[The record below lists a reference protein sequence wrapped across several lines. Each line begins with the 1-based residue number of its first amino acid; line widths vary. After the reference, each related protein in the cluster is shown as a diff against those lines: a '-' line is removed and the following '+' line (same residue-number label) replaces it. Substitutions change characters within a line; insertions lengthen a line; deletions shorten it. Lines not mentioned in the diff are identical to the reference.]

1 MQILAHVNTRFL
13 SILALLGALAGC
25 AGTVR
30 PGVAGAETDQDR
42 HAAGEQDLSRGEL
55 MYRLLVAEVA
65 RQKGQLDVSVEYLM
79 SALEQVDSPQI
90 AEYTTQVAIYAQQY
104 PQAYAAAQRWV
115 ALVPED
121 VDANQVIALLAL
133 RQDQPEEA
141 LGYLRHMLELLKE
154 DEQQGFLLIASLLGR
169 EGKNRSETAMNIM
182 GRLRDEYPN
191 SAYAHFAYANLAA
204 VFEKLEPAK
213 QSLATALSLQPD
225 YAPALILHARILRE
239 LGEVEVAIDELAAA
253 VKRHPGDTDLRTAY
267 ARMLLTAKRYPEA
280 RDQYEILLE
289 NAPDDADLIYTLALL
304 NLDIDELDRAVVYF
318 QKLLKM
324 GEHLSESYYFLGR
337 TAEVRRQYKEAINHY
352 FKVNQEE
359 YRFDAQVRIA
369 HLLAQLGQIDEGRR
383 HLQILRE
390 QNSNPDTRVRLY
402 LEEALVLEEHQQ
414 HQASI
419 TLLNDA
425 LQVYPGNTELLYTR
439 GLSYEK
445 VDRIDLLELD
455 MRAVIEREPE
465 NADALNALGYTLA
478 DRTNRYQEAY
488 ELIERAMQLKP
499 NNAAITDSMGWI
511 LYRMGRY
518 QEALPHLRNAL
529 NLQFDAEIAAH
540 LGEVL
545 WITGDRK
552 AAEAIF
558 KQALEQEP
566 NDKTLL
572 NVMQQLKIG
581 RFRQ

>member
-1 MQILAHVNTRFL
+1 LR
-13 SILALLGALAGC
+13 
-25 AGTVR
+25 
-30 PGVAGAETDQDR
+30 
-42 HAAGEQDLSRGEL
+42 
-55 MYRLLVAEVA
+55 RLL
-65 RQKGQLDVSVEYLM
+65 Q
-79 SALEQVDSPQI
+79 
-90 AEYTTQVAIYAQQY
+90 
-104 PQAYAAAQRWV
+104 
-115 ALVPED
+115 
-121 VDANQVIALLAL
+121 
-133 RQDQPEEA
+133 
-141 LGYLRHMLELLKE
+141 LLKE
-154 DEQQGFLLIASLLGR
+154 DEQQGFLLVASLLGR
-169 EGKNRSETAMNIM
+169 EGKSRSDMAMDIM
-182 GRLRDEYPN
+182 GRLRDQYSD

-204 VFEKLEPAK
+204 VFDKLQPAK
-213 QSLATALSLQPD
+213 EALAIALVRQPD

-239 LGEVEVAIDELAAA
+239 LGEVENAINELAAA
-253 VKRHPGDTDLRTAY
+253 VKRHPADTDLRMAY

-280 RDQYEILLE
+280 RDQYELLLE
-289 NAPDDADLIYTLALL
+289 NTPDDADLIYTLALL

-324 GEHLSESYYFLGR
+324 GEHLSESYYFLAR

-369 HLLAQLGQIDEGRR
+369 HLLAQLDRVDEGRR
-383 HLQILRE
+383 HLSSLRE
-390 QNSNPDTRVRLY
+390 QNSNADTRVRLY
-402 LEEALVLEEHQQ
+402 LEESLLLDDHQQ
-414 HQASI
+414 HQAAVN
-419 TLLNDA
+419 LLTAA
-425 LQVYPGNTELLYTR
+425 LQEYPDNTELLYTR

-445 VDRIDLLELD
+445 LDRVDLLERD
-455 MRAVIEREPE
+455 MRAVIGREPE
-465 NADALNALGYTLA
+465 HADALNALGYTLA
-478 DRTNRYQEAY
+478 NRTERYQEALQ
-488 ELIERAMQLKP
+488 LIERAMKLKP

-518 QEALPHLRNAL
+518 QEALPHLRHAL
-529 NLQFDAEIAAH
+529 SLQFDAEIAAH

-545 WITGDRK
+545 WITGDHK